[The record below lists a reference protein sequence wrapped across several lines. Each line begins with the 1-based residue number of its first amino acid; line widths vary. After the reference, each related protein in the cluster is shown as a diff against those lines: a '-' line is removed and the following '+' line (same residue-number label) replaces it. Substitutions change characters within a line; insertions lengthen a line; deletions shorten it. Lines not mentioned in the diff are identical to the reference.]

1 MRTPRLPSTVGRNC
15 VLVTSCVF
23 FAVYVA
29 IDLNRLCALRVGSNT
44 GEYLQ
49 TAVNFIRFGSTYN
62 YVDWNST
69 LAMHD
74 QWMTLAI
81 VPFALIWPHPESVIV
96 LQVLALAAT
105 APLLF
110 VLVRKWGGTAETAA
124 IVSVAY
130 LLQPSVQGFA
140 NAEFVP
146 LDFVPLL
153 SVGLAIALTARS
165 LVWSLVLV
173 QLLCGTKED
182 VGLFLCWFGLVYAA
196 FGQSRFGL
204 SVAALS
210 AINLVTYYVLA
221 HGFIG
226 GTVHPTYSAVDV
238 AWPQQLAFLAEI
250 SAPFA
255 FSALALGWRVLL
267 AFPLLAELFFAH
279 WDFPLYQAGSY
290 YTVMIVTAV
299 VLASA
304 YVLARHSGWAR
315 FSVVTS
321 LIMVLFFNTTV
332 LHFGRHWYSCD
343 ALYTRALAWSF
354 TQQGMYF
361 SCEDQGAWTV
371 ASADTEARLV
381 GCVHHRPLAH
391 ARAAWGN
398 EALFSDSP
406 WTQSPGTL
414 LGPPH
419 RWELGRACKQLARTA
434 SRCRC
439 KLPEL

>member
-1 MRTPRLPSTVGRNC
+1 MVVAC
-15 VLVTSCVF
+15 IF
-23 FAVYVA
+23 FATYVA
-29 IDLNRLCALRVGSNT
+29 IDLNKLCALRIGSNT

-49 TAVNFIRFGSTYN
+49 TAVNFIRTGSTYN

-74 QWMTLAI
+74 QWITLAL
-81 VPFALIWPHPESVIV
+81 VPFALVWPHPESVIV
-96 LQVLALAAT
+96 LQVAALAAT

-110 VLVRKWGGTAETAA
+110 VLVRKWGGSAWTAA
-124 IVSVAY
+124 VVAIVY

-153 SVGLAIALTARS
+153 SVGLAIALTTRS
-165 LVWSLVLV
+165 FVWSLVLV
-173 QLLCGTKED
+173 ELLCGTKED
-182 VGLFLCWFGLVYAA
+182 VGLFLCWFGLLYAT
-196 FGQSRFGL
+196 FGNVRFGL

-210 AINLVTYYVLA
+210 GANLAAYYALA

-226 GTVHPTYSAVDV
+226 GTVHPTYSVVDEN
-238 AWPQQLAFLAEI
+238 WPQQLAFLAEI

-255 FSALALGWRVLL
+255 FAAFALGWRVLL

-304 YVLARHSGWAR
+304 YVLAAHPGWAR
-315 FSVVTS
+315 VSVASSIV
-321 LIMVLFFNTTV
+321 MAVFFNTTV

-343 ALYTRALAWSF
+343 PLYSRALAWSF
-354 TQQGMYF
+354 TQQGIYF
-361 SCEDQGAWTV
+361 SCDEQGAWTV
-371 ASADTEARLV
+371 AAADTEARLI
-381 GCVHHRPLAH
+381 GCGHHHPLEH
-391 ARAAWGN
+391 PRAAWGD
-398 EALFSDSP
+398 ETLFSDSP
-406 WTQSPGTL
+406 WTQDPGSL
-414 LGPPH
+414 LGPPDQW
-419 RWELGRACKQLARTA
+419 RLGKACKQFANEAL
-434 SRCRC
+434 RCRRQIP
-439 KLPEL
+439 KV

>member
-1 MRTPRLPSTVGRNC
+1 
-15 VLVTSCVF
+15 LVASCVF
-23 FAVYVA
+23 FATYVA
-29 IDLNRLCALRVGSNT
+29 IDLNKLCALRVGSNT

-49 TAVNFIRFGSTYN
+49 TAVNFIRYGSTYN

-81 VPFALIWPHPESVIV
+81 VPFVLIWPHPESVIV

-110 VLVRKWGGTAETAA
+110 VLVRRWGGNAETAA
-124 IVSVAY
+124 IVAIVY

-153 SVGLAIALTARS
+153 SVGLAIAVTARS
-165 LVWSLVLV
+165 LVWSLLLV

-182 VGLFLCWFGLVYAA
+182 VGLFVCWFGLVYAA
-196 FGQSRFGL
+196 FGHLRFGL

-210 AINLVTYYVLA
+210 GANLAAYYALA

-238 AWPQQLAFLAEI
+238 NWPQQLAFLSEI

-255 FSALALGWRVLL
+255 FAALALGWRVLL

-279 WDFPLYQAGSY
+279 WNFPLYQAGSY

-304 YVLARHSGWAR
+304 YVLARNAGWAR
-315 FSVVTS
+315 LSIATA
-321 LIMVLFFNTTV
+321 LIMAMFFNTTV

-343 ALYTRALAWSF
+343 PLYSRALAWSF
-354 TQQGMYF
+354 TQQGIYF
-361 SCEDQGAWTV
+361 PCEDQGAWTV
-371 ASADTEARLV
+371 AAADTQARLI
-381 GCVHHRPLAH
+381 GCGHHRMLRH

-414 LGPPH
+414 LGPPQQ
-419 RWELGRACKQLARTA
+419 WSLNKACKRFAHA
-434 SRCRC
+434 GSRCRC
-439 KLPEL
+439 RAPQV